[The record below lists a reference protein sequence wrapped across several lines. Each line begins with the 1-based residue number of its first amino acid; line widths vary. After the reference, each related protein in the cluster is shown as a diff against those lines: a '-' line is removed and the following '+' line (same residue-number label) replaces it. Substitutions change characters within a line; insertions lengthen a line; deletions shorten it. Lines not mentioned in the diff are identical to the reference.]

1 MGGRLPR
8 PPGRSRGTDRAQGL
22 TTRQRAAESDAKATA
37 ARSDGR
43 ARVSGR
49 VVGVPPSARG
59 RAGLRAA
66 PRAFV
71 QRREIGAAI
80 GSQVVPLFQRAG
92 LAHIDRQR

>member
-1 MGGRLPR
+1 MVCAFVHP
-8 PPGRSRGTDRAQGL
+8 PPGIVVSLFSEQGLDVTRVVASIAPSRSRGTDGAQGL
-22 TTRQRAAESDAKATA
+22 MARQRAAESDAKATA

-71 QRREIGAAI
+71 QRRK
-80 GSQVVPLFQRAG
+80 
-92 LAHIDRQR
+92 